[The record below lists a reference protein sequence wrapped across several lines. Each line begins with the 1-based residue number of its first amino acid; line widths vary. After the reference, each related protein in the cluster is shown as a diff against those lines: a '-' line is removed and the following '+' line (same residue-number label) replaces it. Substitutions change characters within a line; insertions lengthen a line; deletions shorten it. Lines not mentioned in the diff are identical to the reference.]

1 MCKSQVTG
9 HRDVPLTSRHAT
21 TDFAD
26 AQRAAVA
33 STGAPRRN
41 AESTIPRP
49 WPFGARA
56 RASRHEKI
64 TLAPVTNSCQ
74 TLNARRRH
82 ARRAGVK
89 GLRQASKQASKQA
102 TLSCL
107 VVKRAHHTTSQEGRR
122 DGAHACAPKGPLLA
136 IRRLYPLCTRLGNAS
151 CYFRMHYVLLSCT
164 TTNHAA
170 FSRCTDLVP

>member
-1 MCKSQVTG
+1 M
-9 HRDVPLTSRHAT
+9 PLTSRHAT

-89 GLRQASKQASKQA
+89 GLRQASKQASNVVVFSREAGAPHDQPRR
-102 TLSCL
+102 TTGRCPCL
-107 VVKRAHHTTSQEGRR
+107 RSKRAPASNSPALSALHTIGQR
-122 DGAHACAPKGPLLA
+122 
-136 IRRLYPLCTRLGNAS
+136 
-151 CYFRMHYVLLSCT
+151 FVLLQNALHLAFLRT
-164 TTNHAA
+164 TMNHAA
-170 FSRCTDLVP
+170 FSRCTDLAP